1 MKVKNILIRT
11 LKYAG
16 REDAADALSKGE
28 AETCADAV
36 ETALYCFNAVEDEVA
51 RNYCPLV
58 KEESLLN
65 VSGNFAYSEFS
76 RVPTR
81 ILSVKSGGKEVKYTQ
96 TAEGIKSDR
105 VVIDVRCEFFGE
117 WADEKLFAAGAA
129 SEYCLIN
136 GDVGQADYFEGIY
149 RSRIDALRIKG
160 LAAFPPRRWV

>member
-1 MKVKNILIRT
+1 MLFR
-11 LKYAG
+11 
-16 REDAADALSKGE
+16 S
-28 AETCADAV
+28 
-36 ETALYCFNAVEDEVA
+36 EVA
-51 RNYCPLV
+51 RNYRPLV

-96 TAEGIKSDR
+96 TAEGIKCDR
-105 VVIDVRCEFFGE
+105 VVIDVRYEHLPVKKGVDDECEFFGE